1 MEKNSGLHSLLSSS
15 SVYNFFQS
23 MIGSDATR
31 RQVVTR
37 FIHPR
42 PGDRVLDIGCG
53 TGEWYPLLGPVDYI
67 GFDAYSPYIETARNR
82 YPSGKFVCARV
93 EAGATQFWSQCD
105 IVIAIG
111 VLHHLSNHESSS
123 LIEIAADALKPGGR
137 LITLDP
143 CFDVRQGF
151 ASRWIIGCDRGKN
164 VRTVAGYQELAKS
177 HFSKIAPTL
186 WLNPLRIPY
195 TYCILECAK

>member
-15 SVYNFFQS
+15 SVYNFFQR

-31 RQVVTR
+31 RQVITR

-82 YPSGKFVCARV
+82 YPSGNFMCARV
-93 EAGATQFWSQCD
+93 EAGAPQFGGQCD

-111 VLHHLSNHESSS
+111 VLHHLSNHDSSS
-123 LIEIAADALKPGGR
+123 LIEIAADSLKPGGR

-143 CFDVRQGF
+143 CFDVSQGF

-164 VRTVAGYQELAKS
+164 VRTLTGYQELAKS
-177 HFSKIAPTL
+177 HFRKIAPTL